1 VRGYLQDIADSRP
14 PGIGVDIEGFGAV
27 WPTCGP
33 KNRYRA
39 VLFIEKEGFM
49 PLFHKVRLAE
59 RYDIAIMSTK
69 GMSVTAARL
78 LVDTLDG
85 VPLLVLHD
93 FDKSGFSIVATLQRD
108 TRRYQYENE
117 VNLIDLG
124 IRLDD
129 VVANKLE
136 SESVSYGKADQ
147 RQNLVENGATAEE
160 VEFLCGDYDGWYGYR
175 GQRVELNAFTSDKL
189 VAWIEAKL
197 KLHGIVKVM
206 PSPEDLA
213 LAYRRAFALEYVR
226 ESLED
231 ISGEAVAA
239 AESAE
244 IPEELMDR
252 LATMLAENPE
262 MPWDKAVVRLLPAG
276 DRNRGGRS

>member
-1 VRGYLQDIADSRP
+1 
-14 PGIGVDIEGFGAV
+14 
-27 WPTCGP
+27 
-33 KNRYRA
+33 
-39 VLFIEKEGFM
+39 LFIEKEGFM
-49 PLFHKVRLAE
+49 PLFYKVGLKE

-78 LVDTLDG
+78 LVDTLD
-85 VPLLVLHD
+85 VPLMVLHD
-93 FDKSGFSIVATLQRD
+93 FDKSGFSIAATLQRD
-108 TRRYQYENE
+108 TRRYEYSNE

-136 SESVSYGKADQ
+136 SESVSYGKADP

-231 ISGEAVAA
+231 FSGEAVAA

>member
-1 VRGYLQDIADSRP
+1 
-14 PGIGVDIEGFGAV
+14 
-27 WPTCGP
+27 
-33 KNRYRA
+33 
-39 VLFIEKEGFM
+39 
-49 PLFHKVRLAE
+49 
-59 RYDIAIMSTK
+59 
-69 GMSVTAARL
+69 MSVTAARL
-78 LVDTLDG
+78 LVDTLD

-93 FDKSGFSIVATLQRD
+93 FDKSGFSIAATLQRN
-108 TRRYQYENE
+108 TRRYQYGNE

-136 SESVSYGKADQ
+136 SEVVSYGKADP

-160 VEFLCGDYDGWYGYR
+160 VEFLCGHADWYGYR

-197 KLHGIVKVM
+197 KLHGIAKVM
-206 PSPEDLA
+206 PSRKDLA
-213 LAYRRAFALEYVR
+213 LAYRRAFALEHVR

-231 ISGEAVAA
+231 VSAEAVAA
-239 AESAE
+239 AESTE

-276 DRNRGGRS
+276 DRDRGRRS